1 MKYSIVIPCYNEEEN
16 LPDLVKAISDFSK
29 DRDMEFVLVEN
40 GSKDNSYNLM
50 KNLIADNKKVSIVKI
65 DVNQGYGYGLYQG
78 VKAAKG
84 AYIGWIHADLQLP
97 LSYVVQFLDYLDNYN
112 DSNKL
117 FLKGIRHNRSIADYL
132 FTYGQGL
139 FDSLLFGMWLFDIA
153 AIPTF
158 FHRSL
163 LEKMNN
169 VPNDFSIEIYMYVLA
184 KTFGLKV
191 KRFPIILNKREKGKS
206 SWNTGF
212 FSKIKQSLRI
222 IKASINIKKS
232 GI

>member
-1 MKYSIVIPCYNEEEN
+1 MKYSIVIPCYNEEVN
-16 LPDLVKAISDFSK
+16 LPKLVNAIDDFSK
-29 DRDMEFVLVEN
+29 YRDIEFVLVEN

-50 KNLIADNKKVSIVKI
+50 KDLIADKKKISIVKV

-78 VKAAKG
+78 VKAARG
-84 AYIGWIHADLQLP
+84 EYIGWIHADLQLP
-97 LSYVVQFLDYLDNYN
+97 ISDVVQFLDYIDNYTGP
-112 DSNKL
+112 NKL
-117 FLKGIRHNRSIADYL
+117 FLKGIRHNRSFTDYI

-139 FDSLLFGMWLFDIA
+139 FDSILFSKWLFDIA

-163 LEKMNN
+163 LENMNN
-169 VPNDFSIEIYMYVLA
+169 VPKDFSIEIYMYVLA
-184 KTFGLKV
+184 KTYGMKV

-212 FSKIKQSLRI
+212 FSKIKQSIRI
-222 IKASINIKKS
+222 VKASINIKRS
-232 GI
+232 GL